1 MGSLALGAGSQA
13 GGQDEGEEPQ
23 GQRQAQGGAG
33 ERGVGGGA
41 ARLRVAQVAG
51 AAGGGRRAAADLAEL
66 ALGGRAPV
74 HAVLLHQV
82 PRQRLLWGRR
92 TWLRRAATSERH
104 TRPVCSHSTPSPSS
118 GLYRHHDPT
127 VTGILPP
134 SIPRDGP
141 PTLGAPK
148 QSSGLGCRDP
158 FLGPGITH
166 SWSWSCRS
174 ASWPRSPAAS
184 YSRWHW
190 SIRDSEEPGLQGES
204 VRGPHQPRGGP
215 SGGPDQHGEAPQGR
229 RDARAHSSERPLLDR
244 ATRALGLSPL
254 RYPGACQG
262 SCLTHNLGRWEGHPC
277 PLGP

>member
-1 MGSLALGAGSQA
+1 MRARSPRASVRPRAVLASGAWAAAPLDCALHKSLAQQAVVAEPPLTWLSWPWEGVHQSTQSFSTRFPDRGSSGDDGRGYAGRPPLCATPAPSAATAPQVPAPASIATMTQLSPASFPPASPGMVPQPLGH
-13 GGQDEGEEPQ
+13 
-23 GQRQAQGGAG
+23 
-33 ERGVGGGA
+33 
-41 ARLRVAQVAG
+41 LN
-51 AAGGGRRAAADLAEL
+51 
-66 ALGGRAPV
+66 RAP
-74 HAVLLHQV
+74 
-82 PRQRLLWGRR
+82 
-92 TWLRRAATSERH
+92 
-104 TRPVCSHSTPSPSS
+104 
-118 GLYRHHDPT
+118 
-127 VTGILPP
+127 
-134 SIPRDGP
+134 
-141 PTLGAPK
+141 
-148 QSSGLGCRDP
+148 GCRDP

-254 RYPGACQG
+254 RSPGACQG